1 MCHVLRG
8 GDISKLT
15 NVQGQID
22 DYHADSNHVYIIIR
36 IFHANSV
43 RGPQQVFLVDP
54 FVLLRDGTLEVVGE
68 ENGGIWV
75 EVASESEYPRLAA
88 RL

>member
-1 MCHVLRG
+1 M
-8 GDISKLT
+8 
-15 NVQGQID
+15 
-22 DYHADSNHVYIIIR
+22 
-36 IFHANSV
+36 
-43 RGPQQVFLVDP
+43 FLVDP